1 MLTVLASILLTD
13 LSRCEAHHCDRRNSA
28 TRADSFNVMGTTDGA
43 LEILSYLALSQASVS
58 IGIVIW
64 QWTAFKQSDISF

>member
-43 LEILSYLALSQASVS
+43 LEILSYLALS
-58 IGIVIW
+58 
-64 QWTAFKQSDISF
+64 